1 MRVSMHAASDSF
13 GMNQNVALPWPAS
26 VDPFAR
32 NIARFECERG
42 ALEYM
47 VWGDPKLRPLVI
59 IHSVE
64 YPGWSD
70 EAFCDLAE
78 TNGFQTI
85 CIRRP
90 GFAAVPPLPDPD
102 QQAELIGA
110 FLESLGRKDVVIVS
124 SGTGNTLSYRL
135 ARHPSV
141 RLVAV
146 CNCFFNHDPMAE
158 IKPDWFARH
167 IEQTLISMTGAR
179 LALMG
184 LKGAQSM
191 FGKFWVTEN
200 FVQKSPGDL
209 EYLRQNKALFEEAM
223 DAISQGTDIHTF
235 RTELRSSLSVDPIL
249 CDGCFA
255 DAPVIS
261 VSGMENSDS
270 WKAGIEAEAERV
282 GVPLHYLSSG
292 DALVMYQSAGELMD
306 VLQQYA

>member
-1 MRVSMHAASDSF
+1 MLAQNSVF
-13 GMNQNVALPWPAS
+13 GMDQRIVPSWPAS
-26 VDPFAR
+26 VDPFGR
-32 NIARFECERG
+32 RIQRFECQRG
-42 ALEYM
+42 ALEHM

-70 EAFCDLAE
+70 EAFCALAE

-90 GFAAVPPLPDPD
+90 GFGAVPPLPDPD
-102 QQAELIGA
+102 RQAQLIGA

-146 CNCFFNHDPMAE
+146 CNCFFNYDPMAE
-158 IKPDWFARH
+158 IRPDWFARH
-167 IEQTLISMTGAR
+167 IEQTLTSMTGAR

-184 LKGAQSM
+184 LKSAQGL

-209 EYLRQNKALFEEAM
+209 EYLRQNKALFGEAM
-223 DAISQGTDIHTF
+223 DAINLGTDIHTF
-235 RTELRSSLSVDPIL
+235 LTELRSSLSVDPVL
-249 CDGCFA
+249 HDGCFA

-261 VSGMENSDS
+261 VSGRENSDS
-270 WKAGIEAEAERV
+270 WKAGIEAEADRV

-306 VLQQYA
+306 TLRQYA